1 MGTRNRCPVPGEGNV
16 FCNCQS
22 CFCNSGLDSS
32 RAAEKWRQILWLCK
46 KKQLPSYLTPVC
58 GELPKTKQNKITS
71 ASEAVERWGT
81 LVYYWWKCKVVQL
94 LWKAERGYLKIENRI
109 TTWSSNHTSGY
120 IPKRIKSRTLK
131 RYLYPHVHSS
141 IVYSSQGVE
150 PSKCPPAGEWISNM
164 LYMPTQWNITQP
176 SKGRAFW

>member
-1 MGTRNRCPVPGEGNV
+1 MYFATVNHASATVVWTVAELQKNEGK
-16 FCNCQS
+16 FCGSAKKSNCLLTWPP
-22 CFCNSGLDSS
+22 FVG
-32 RAAEKWRQILWLCK
+32 
-46 KKQLPSYLTPVC
+46 SYQ
-58 GELPKTKQNKITS
+58 KQNKTTS

-81 LVYYWWKCKVVQL
+81 LVYCWWKCKVVQL

-109 TTWSSNHTSGY
+109 TTWSSNHSSGY